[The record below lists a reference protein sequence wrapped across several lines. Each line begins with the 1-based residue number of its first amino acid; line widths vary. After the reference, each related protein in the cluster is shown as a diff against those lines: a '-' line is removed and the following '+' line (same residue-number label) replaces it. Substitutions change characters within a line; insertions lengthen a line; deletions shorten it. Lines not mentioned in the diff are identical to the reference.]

1 MMSKFKIWAGLLPA
15 LLTASCVSMRP
26 TMTNFAI
33 DYNRVVADTRNRMIL
48 LNIVRAAYREP
59 TYYTAFNQIE
69 GSLSMQASVRG
80 EVADLL
86 GGTNTAFKPTVNGS
100 FQNAPTFTIVPLNS
114 DEFAKGMLQPIGSD
128 TILLFLSQG
137 WRSRMLAPLVVQK
150 VECVYHDRV
159 IATFD
164 NAPMRYSPLV
174 GFSQWQGIEF
184 SAEKAAPPSA
194 LAFNVPGAKALELV
208 AGGLLDKFGVE
219 QKGAGGNATTLTLTP
234 PGSTQLVVTVP
245 QPFRDRCSEKL
256 ALREGE
262 TAGHMTAHF
271 ATSGVAA
278 GKMSFAVP
286 VRQAAADDSFVSVT
300 FRSPDEI
307 VYYLGEVLRAEMGSA
322 SHSDAVM
329 RDGENLLFDALRN
342 DTGEAVIAIDHRGAR
357 WSIPAKDP
365 RVEDRSLEVISL
377 LNELIASQTTLKEFS
392 RSSASVRVRP

>member
-1 MMSKFKIWAGLLPA
+1 MTLKWKICAALIPA
-15 LLTASCVSMRP
+15 LFTAGCVSMRP

-69 GSLSMQASVRG
+69 GSLNVQASVSG

-114 DEFAKGMLQPIGSD
+114 DEFAKGMLQPVGSD

-150 VECVYHDRV
+150 VECIYHDKV
-159 IATFD
+159 VATFD
-164 NAPMRYSPLV
+164 NGPMHYSPTL
-174 GFSQWQGIEF
+174 GFSAWQGIEF
-184 SAEKAAPPSA
+184 SAEKATPPPA
-194 LAFNVPGAKALELV
+194 LTFNVPAAKALELI
-208 AGGLLDKFGVE
+208 AGGLLDKFGVDE
-219 QKGAGGNATTLTLTP
+219 KQTGGEAAMMTLTP

-245 QPFRDRCSEKL
+245 QPFRDGCSEKL
-256 ALREGE
+256 
-262 TAGHMTAHF
+262 TARIGDANSHLAAQF
-271 ATSGVAA
+271 SASAVAV
-278 GKMSFAVP
+278 GKMSIGALGRP
-286 VRQAAADDSFVSVT
+286 ATADDSYVSVT

-307 VYYLGEVLRAEMGSA
+307 VYYLGEVLRAEMGPTPL
-322 SHSDAVM
+322 SHAIT

-342 DTGEAVIAIDHRGAR
+342 DSSDAVIFIEHRGSK
-357 WSIPAKDP
+357 WSIPATDP

-377 LNELIASQTTLKEFS
+377 LNQLIASQTTLKEFS